1 LMRSGGRW
9 VVVELEVPEGSSV
22 EELLKGIRY
31 RVLQAD
37 QANKRR
43 KILDELI
50 KLAESTELKNIKE
63 EPSDIFIRERR

>member
-1 LMRSGGRW
+1 MRSGGRW